1 MNSYTETDPKLMSE
15 TKMSHEALSAN
26 DSLMMHGHSD
36 SESTVLGDE
45 ISISQR
51 LSDLRAL
58 MEKRQGRRITD
69 EELASRF
76 RVSKSSIGNWKRDMV
91 KTLLPETE
99 RRFQELYDEA
109 LGERASSDEND
120 YAGVGYGRVD
130 TGDQLISG
138 TVSIVK
144 SYLERSRTQMSA
156 EELRHLISQVKRG
169 LAE

>member
-1 MNSYTETDPKLMSE
+1 MNSYTETEPKMMSE
-15 TKMSHEALSAN
+15 SKMSHEAMSI
-26 DSLMMHGHSD
+26 DPMMTSD
-36 SESTVLGDE
+36 HEDTESVLLNGE
-45 ISISQR
+45 VSISRR

-109 LGERASSDEND
+109 LGERSVEEECD
-120 YAGVGYGRVD
+120 YSGVAYGRGD
-130 TGDQLISG
+130 SGDQIISG
-138 TVSIVK
+138 TVSIVRA
-144 SYLERSRTQMSA
+144 YIERSRTQLSA
-156 EELRHLISQVKRG
+156 EELRHLISQVKKG
-169 LAE
+169 LAD